1 MTSIL
6 GGCDRHPIRL
16 SIIHLHRASRFTS
29 HRSFFT
35 AHRAN
40 GSSSLQLGTISP
52 DSRRSARV
60 SSLPSPLSTPS
71 QKEGQGQAVMSADRF
86 ISLAKAPCIDF
97 RNAGPPADDVASPR
111 TSDVCSSISFNDEP
125 PRSSL
130 IRSSVF
136 RFQPRCGGGPCR
148 GCFPP
153 WPSHSQSSLQTKPR
167 MRARASAGSLSTSS
181 SEIVSMA
188 VCADTCERRQCHR
201 RINCNVLPTAEE
213 DGGDEFLPSSISS
226 AASRSESRPSSSEDA
241 HRYAS

>member
-188 VCADTCERRQCHR
+188 VCADTSKRGVQNKMDNEEELSLFEHESRKKSRLTRETTMPPQNQLQC
-201 RINCNVLPTAEE
+201 PS
-213 DGGDEFLPSSISS
+213 DGGGG
-226 AASRSESRPSSSEDA
+226 RR
-241 HRYAS
+241 R